1 MATAPE
7 RSIERTDLETD
18 FYLPATSISSA
29 LETTESLLVRVFGR
43 HGRIL
48 IPDTYNK

>member
-7 RSIERTDLETD
+7 RSTERTDLETD

-29 LETTESLLVRVFGR
+29 LERTESLLVRVFGR